1 MIPELLTC
9 HPVRRAVAVDGR
21 PRCGF
26 CSIQDASGGLIRVA
40 VRKVSAVLPAWRNAK
55 NIQSRTRTGIVSGI
69 TFVSCRSAFMI
80 AKTFTPFLGVQPFG
94 IMGFG
99 RNDGAGMGCGL
110 LV

>member
-1 MIPELLTC
+1 MP
-9 HPVRRAVAVDGR
+9 PVGRAVPVSGR

-26 CSIQDASGGLIRVA
+26 CSAQAASGGLIRVA
-40 VRKVSAVLPAWRNAK
+40 VRKVSAVLPAWRNADD
-55 NIQSRTRTGIVSGI
+55 IQSRTRTGTVSGI
-69 TFVSCRSAFMI
+69 TFVSCGSAFMI

-94 IMGFG
+94 IMGFP